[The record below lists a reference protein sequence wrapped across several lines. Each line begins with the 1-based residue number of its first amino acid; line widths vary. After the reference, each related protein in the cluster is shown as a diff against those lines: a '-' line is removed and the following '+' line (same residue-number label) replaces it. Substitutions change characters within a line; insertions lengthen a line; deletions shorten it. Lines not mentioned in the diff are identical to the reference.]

1 MQRDIYAYKCRKC
14 GQLHYPFRM
23 VCKGCRQ
30 NDFFEFDIVPLPRK
44 GKLLTFTKVYNLPA
58 EFEVPT
64 LGLGIVEL
72 ENGLRITGQLEVEDP
87 KIGMAV
93 QGDVKVVRKSA
104 YDKFYGMVFKA
115 A

>member
-1 MQRDIYAYKCRKC
+1 MQRDIYAYPCRKC
-14 GQLHYPFRM
+14 AHLHYPFRM
-23 VCKGCRQ
+23 VCKECRQ
-30 NDFFEFDIVPLPRK
+30 NNFFEFDIVPLPKK
-44 GKLLTFTKVYNLPA
+44 GKLLTFTKVHNLPA

-72 ENGLRITGQLEVEDP
+72 DNGLRITGQLEVEDP

-93 QGDVKVVRKSA
+93 EGEVKVVRKSA
-104 YDKFYGMVFKA
+104 YDKFYGMVFRA

>member
-1 MQRDIYAYKCRKC
+1 MQRDIYAYQCRQC
-14 GQLHYPFRM
+14 GHLHYPFRM
-23 VCKGCRQ
+23 VCKECRQ
-30 NDFFEFDIVPLPRK
+30 NDFFEFDIVPLPRE

-72 ENGLRITGQLEVEDP
+72 ENGLRITGQLDVEDP

-93 QGDVKVVRKSA
+93 QGDVQVVRQSA
-104 YDKFYGMVFKA
+104 YDQFYGMVFRA